1 MSSMGIL
8 STSMGI
14 RAISPLPEVTGM
26 GKTHCMGNRASSP
39 LPKKKAFSALCF
51 CRYNSKTRKV
61 WSERAAVG

>member
-39 LPKKKAFSALCF
+39 LPKKKSFFSLVLLPLQLK
-51 CRYNSKTRKV
+51 NSQGV
-61 WSERAAVG
+61 V